1 MSTYKYSLFD
11 YHAISQAEITI
22 DGITVLA
29 GDNGCGK
36 RTLSRWLYYLV
47 NTSTRYD
54 NEEIHIKQHLRDIWQ
69 LTKAL
74 NYILDAEQKV
84 YVEVIEDEYRYLK

>member
-11 YHAISQAEITI
+11 YHAIAEADITI

-36 RTLSRWLYYLV
+36 STLSRWLYYLV
-47 NTSTRYD
+47 NTSSRY
-54 NEEIHIKQHLRDIWQ
+54 EELLFGELKGQLDELLVYARLVVLVGNLMHQISLR
-69 LTKAL
+69 
-74 NYILDAEQKV
+74 
-84 YVEVIEDEYRYLK
+84 